1 MVVYGISQQ
10 GKSSQKDIKKACV
23 LNFLVSADVQKDTFA
38 QKGWLIMRE
47 VVQKVYK
54 FNELE
59 KKVQE
64 KVLERERY
72 AYVDGMN
79 WWAYMI
85 EDFGNIMYADHL
97 FCVDED
103 SVSFALYS
111 QGAGAGFTGEF
122 ETAQA
127 AINVALAFDLKG
139 DVNKASILD
148 EIREYGEVRVSHN
161 SWSNTSPRKWNT
173 YIELL
178 IDGVPMEEDE
188 KYAPFVNAL
197 EEWKDEEC
205 ARLYENAQ
213 DAYEYYT
220 CDNYIRTELEEGN
233 YEFLADGTDF

>member
-1 MVVYGISQQ
+1 
-10 GKSSQKDIKKACV
+10 
-23 LNFLVSADVQKDTFA
+23 
-38 QKGWLIMRE
+38 MRE

-59 KKVQE
+59 SKVQE
-64 KVLERERY
+64 KVLERKRY
-72 AYVDGMN
+72 AYVEEMN

-85 EDFGNIMYADHL
+85 EDFGNIMYVDHL

-103 SVSFALYS
+103 SVSFDLYS
-111 QGAGAGFTGEF
+111 QDAGAGFTGEF

-148 EIREYGEVRVSHN
+148 EIREYGEVRVSKL
-161 SWSNTSPRKWNT
+161 SYSNTSPRNWNT

-188 KYAPFVNAL
+188 KYAPFVKAL

-205 ARLYENAQ
+205 SRLYTALEE
-213 DAYEYYT
+213 EYDYLT
-220 CDNYIRTELEEGN
+220 SDEYVRQELAEGN

>member
-1 MVVYGISQQ
+1 
-10 GKSSQKDIKKACV
+10 
-23 LNFLVSADVQKDTFA
+23 
-38 QKGWLIMRE
+38 MRE
-47 VVQKVYK
+47 VIQKVYK

-79 WWAYMI
+79 WWAYTL
-85 EDFGNIMYADHL
+85 EDFESTMYADHL
-97 FCVDED
+97 FRVDED

-111 QGAGAGFTGEF
+111 QDAGAGFTGEF

-161 SWSNTSPRKWNT
+161 SWNNTSPRKWNT

-197 EEWKDEEC
+197 EEWKDVEC
-205 ARLYENAQ
+205 SRLYTA
-213 DAYEYYT
+213 
-220 CDNYIRTELEEGN
+220 LEEEYDYLTSDEYIIEQLMDEDEN
-233 YEFLADGTDF
+233 YEFLENGTDF

>member
-1 MVVYGISQQ
+1 
-10 GKSSQKDIKKACV
+10 
-23 LNFLVSADVQKDTFA
+23 
-38 QKGWLIMRE
+38 MRE

-54 FNELE
+54 FNELG

-79 WWAYMI
+79 WWVYTL
-85 EDFGNIMYADHL
+85 EDFEDTMYADHL
-97 FCVDED
+97 FRVDED

-139 DVNKASILD
+139 DVNKASILE
-148 EIREYGEVRVSHN
+148 EIREYGEVRVSKL
-161 SWSNTSPRKWNT
+161 SYSNTSPRNWNT

-188 KYAPFVNAL
+188 KYAPFVKAL

-205 ARLYENAQ
+205 SRLYTA
-213 DAYEYYT
+213 
-220 CDNYIRTELEEGN
+220 LEEEYDYLTSDEYIIEKLMDEDAD
-233 YEFLADGTDF
+233 YEFYADGTEY

>member
-1 MVVYGISQQ
+1 
-10 GKSSQKDIKKACV
+10 
-23 LNFLVSADVQKDTFA
+23 
-38 QKGWLIMRE
+38 MRE

-64 KVLERERY
+64 EVLKRKRDTW
-72 AYVDGMN
+72 VDGMD
-79 WWAYMI
+79 WWVYTL
-85 EDFGNIMYADHL
+85 EDFEATMYADHL
-97 FCVDED
+97 FRVDED

-188 KYAPFVNAL
+188 KYAPFVKAL

-205 ARLYENAQ
+205 SRLYVMLEG
-213 DAYEYYT
+213 EYDYLT
-220 CDNYIRTELEEGN
+220 SDEYIIEQLMDEDEN
-233 YEFLADGTDF
+233 YEFLENGTDF

>member
-1 MVVYGISQQ
+1 
-10 GKSSQKDIKKACV
+10 
-23 LNFLVSADVQKDTFA
+23 
-38 QKGWLIMRE
+38 MRE

-72 AYVDGMN
+72 TYVDGMN

-97 FCVDED
+97 FRVDED
-103 SVSFALYS
+103 SVSFDLYS

-148 EIREYGEVRVSHN
+148 EIREYGEVRVSKL
-161 SWSNTSPRKWNT
+161 SYSNTSPRNWNT

-178 IDGVPMEEDE
+178 IDGVPMEEEE
-188 KYAPFVNAL
+188 KYAPFVKAL

-205 ARLYENAQ
+205 SRLYTA
-213 DAYEYYT
+213 
-220 CDNYIRTELEEGN
+220 LEEEYDHLTSDEYIIEQLMN
-233 YEFLADGTDF
+233 EDADYEFYADGTEY

>member
-1 MVVYGISQQ
+1 
-10 GKSSQKDIKKACV
+10 
-23 LNFLVSADVQKDTFA
+23 
-38 QKGWLIMRE
+38 MRE

-64 KVLERERY
+64 KVLERKRY
-72 AYVDGMN
+72 AYVEEMN

-85 EDFGNIMYADHL
+85 EDFGDTMYADHL
-97 FCVDED
+97 FRVDED
-103 SVSFALYS
+103 RVSFNLYS
-111 QGAGAGFTGEF
+111 QDAGAGFTGEF

-148 EIREYGEVRVSHN
+148 EIREYGEVRVSKL
-161 SWSNTSPRKWNT
+161 SYSNTSPRNWNT

-188 KYAPFVNAL
+188 KYAPFVKAL

-205 ARLYENAQ
+205 SRLYTALEKEC
-213 DAYEYYT
+213 DYLTSDEYV
-220 CDNYIRTELEEGN
+220 RQELEEGD

>member
-1 MVVYGISQQ
+1 
-10 GKSSQKDIKKACV
+10 
-23 LNFLVSADVQKDTFA
+23 
-38 QKGWLIMRE
+38 MRE

-54 FNELE
+54 FEELE

-64 KVLERERY
+64 EVLERYRY
-72 AYVDGMN
+72 TWVDGMD
-79 WWAYMI
+79 WWAYTL
-85 EDFGNIMYADHL
+85 EDFEATMYADHL
-97 FCVDED
+97 FQVDEG

-111 QGAGAGFTGEF
+111 QNAGAGFTGEF

-161 SWSNTSPRKWNT
+161 SWSNTSPRRWNT

-188 KYAPFVNAL
+188 KYAPFVKAL

-205 ARLYENAQ
+205 ARLYAM
-213 DAYEYYT
+213 
-220 CDNYIRTELEEGN
+220 LEEEYDYLTSDEYIIEQLMDEDEN
-233 YEFLADGTDF
+233 YEFLENGTDF

>member
-1 MVVYGISQQ
+1 
-10 GKSSQKDIKKACV
+10 
-23 LNFLVSADVQKDTFA
+23 
-38 QKGWLIMRE
+38 MRE

-72 AYVDGMN
+72 TYVEEMN

-85 EDFGNIMYADHL
+85 EDFGYTMHADHS

-103 SVSFALYS
+103 GVSFDLYS
-111 QGAGAGFTGEF
+111 QDAGAGFTGEF

-127 AINVALAFDLKG
+127 AINVALAFDLKE

-148 EIREYGEVRVSHN
+148 EIREYGEVRVSKL
-161 SWSNTSPRKWNT
+161 SYSNTSPRNWNT

-188 KYAPFVNAL
+188 KYTPFVKAL

-205 ARLYENAQ
+205 SRLYTALEEKY
-213 DAYEYYT
+213 DYLTSDEYV
-220 CDNYIRTELEEGN
+220 RQELEEGD

>member
-1 MVVYGISQQ
+1 
-10 GKSSQKDIKKACV
+10 
-23 LNFLVSADVQKDTFA
+23 
-38 QKGWLIMRE
+38 MRE

-85 EDFGNIMYADHL
+85 EDFGNIIYADHL

-111 QGAGAGFTGEF
+111 QNAGAGFTGEF

-148 EIREYGEVRVSHN
+148 EIREYGEVRVSKL
-161 SWSNTSPRKWNT
+161 SYSNTSPRNWNT

-178 IDGVPMEEDE
+178 IDGVSMEEDE
-188 KYAPFVNAL
+188 KYAPFVKAL

-205 ARLYENAQ
+205 SRLYTA
-213 DAYEYYT
+213 
-220 CDNYIRTELEEGN
+220 LEEEYDHLTSDEYIIEQLMN
-233 YEFLADGTDF
+233 EDADYEFYADGTEY

>member
-1 MVVYGISQQ
+1 
-10 GKSSQKDIKKACV
+10 
-23 LNFLVSADVQKDTFA
+23 
-38 QKGWLIMRE
+38 MRE

-54 FNELE
+54 FEELE

-64 KVLERERY
+64 EVLERYRY
-72 AYVDGMN
+72 TWVDGMN
-79 WWAYMI
+79 WWAYTL
-85 EDFGNIMYADHL
+85 EDFEATMYADHL
-97 FCVDED
+97 FQMNED

-111 QGAGAGFTGEF
+111 QNAGAGFTGEF

-148 EIREYGEVRVSHN
+148 EIREHGEVRVSHN

-188 KYAPFVNAL
+188 KYAPFVKAL

-205 ARLYENAQ
+205 ARLYTA
-213 DAYEYYT
+213 
-220 CDNYIRTELEEGN
+220 LEEEYDYLTN
-233 YEFLADGTDF
+233 DEYSIKQLMDKDEDYEFLENGTDF